1 MGSSRYCLARR
12 FLIPRKVPEREKDGG
27 GWGIRDDCENRRCW
41 EKRRPSSFFISPGGV
56 VFWAG
61 RRELIGGGEEKQF
74 TQPKI
79 GTSSVADEK

>member
-12 FLIPRKVPEREKDGG
+12 FLIPGKVPEREKEGG
-27 GWGIRDDCENRRCW
+27 GWSIRDDCENGRCW
-41 EKRRPSSFFISPGGV
+41 EKRRPSSFFIPPGGV
-56 VFWAG
+56 VFWG
-61 RRELIGGGEEKQF
+61 RQKRADWGGEEKQF